1 MRAGVATAPRTT
13 SPAVCR
19 ARIVR
24 GGVTPKAGVTRASRL
39 AVRASAT
46 PGDDMASGP
55 SVLVV
60 GGGRV
65 GTYVACKFKSAGTT
79 GEVVLKGSPVSRGVS
94 SLQPFVD
101 AMCAEAGVAF
111 VRDYEAHRDRVFDF
125 VFVSV
130 KTYDLPSVKA
140 ELDAHGI
147 TPKIAILVHNGIVGP
162 LFDDAVRVVIPQS
175 YDFVEEAVARED
187 AETGQKKITVHVKN
201 EEKPWVM
208 PDTDSARAV
217 ATLLEASGMRAVA
230 DPAFA
235 YGLIRK
241 FFINGVAN
249 LLAIVGDCNCNGL
262 LADHRARMERLYEEF
277 VAVLAAPHADAFAM
291 LPEDFHA
298 VVFDGLASYGEH
310 FPSTKMD
317 FDAGRALEVD
327 SLNGYVVA
335 QARRQGVPAPENEKL
350 VDEVAA
356 LVRDRDGNRDARNR
370 AA

>member
-1 MRAGVATAPRTT
+1 MRAGVATAPLTT
-13 SPAVCR
+13 SPAVRR
-19 ARIVR
+19 ARVR
-24 GGVTPKAGVTRASRL
+24 RERVTPKAGVTRASRL
-39 AVRASAT
+39 AVRAAST
-46 PGDDMASGP
+46 PEDDMASGP

-65 GTYVACKFKSAGTT
+65 GTYVACTFKSAGTT

-101 AMCAEAGVAF
+101 AMCAEAGVTF

-162 LFDDAVRVVIPQS
+162 LFDDSVRVVIPQS

-187 AETGQKKITVHVKN
+187 AERGKKKITVHVKN

-249 LLAIVGDCNCNGL
+249 LLAIVGDCDCNGL

-335 QARRQGVPAPENEKL
+335 QARKQGVPAPENEKL

-356 LVRDRDGNRDARNR
+356 LVRDRDGKRDARNR

>member
-1 MRAGVATAPRTT
+1 M
-13 SPAVCR
+13 
-19 ARIVR
+19 
-24 GGVTPKAGVTRASRL
+24 
-39 AVRASAT
+39 
-46 PGDDMASGP
+46 
-55 SVLVV
+55 
-60 GGGRV
+60 

-79 GEVVLKGSPVSRGVS
+79 GEVVLKGSPASRGVS

-101 AMCAEAGVAF
+101 AMCAEAGVTF

-147 TPKIAILVHNGIVGP
+147 TPRTAILVHNGIVGP
-162 LFDDAVRVVIPQS
+162 LFDNAVRVVIPQS
-175 YDFVEEAVARED
+175 YDFVEEAVAREAD
-187 AETGQKKITVHVKN
+187 ASRPRRVTIHVKN
-201 EEKPWVM
+201 EDKPWVM
-208 PDTDSARAV
+208 PDTNAARAV
-217 ATLLEASGMRAVA
+217 ASLLEASDMRAVA
-230 DPAFA
+230 DPAFP

-262 LADHRARMERLYEEF
+262 LANHRERMERLYEEF

-335 QARRQGVPAPENEKL
+335 QAKQQGVPAPENEKL
-350 VDEVAA
+350 VDEVARM
-356 LVRDRDGNRDARNR
+356 VRARDVLRATPARDEPR
-370 AA
+370 

>member
-1 MRAGVATAPRTT
+1 MRAGVVTAPLTT
-13 SPAVCR
+13 SPAVRR
-19 ARIVR
+19 ARVR
-24 GGVTPKAGVTRASRL
+24 RERVTPKAGVTRASRL
-39 AVRASAT
+39 AVRAAST
-46 PGDDMASGP
+46 PEDDMASGP

-65 GTYVACKFKSAGTT
+65 GTYVACTFKSAGTT

-101 AMCAEAGVAF
+101 AMCAEAGVTF

-162 LFDDAVRVVIPQS
+162 LFDDSVRVVIPQS
-175 YDFVEEAVARED
+175 YDFVEEAVAASSG
-187 AETGQKKITVHVKN
+187 AERPRKKVTVHVKN

-208 PDTDSARAV
+208 PDTESARAV
-217 ATLLEASGMRAVA
+217 ATLLEASGMRAIA
-230 DPAFA
+230 DPKFA

-262 LADHRARMERLYEEF
+262 LANHRERMERLYEEF
-277 VAVLAAPHADAFAM
+277 VVVLAAPHADAFAM
-291 LPEDFHA
+291 LPEDFHE

-310 FPSTKMD
+310 FPSTKLD

-350 VDEVAA
+350 VAEVAA
-356 LVRDRDGNRDARNR
+356 LVKDRDAARNQK
-370 AA
+370 AT

>member
-1 MRAGVATAPRTT
+1 M
-13 SPAVCR
+13 
-19 ARIVR
+19 
-24 GGVTPKAGVTRASRL
+24 
-39 AVRASAT
+39 ASA
-46 PGDDMASGP
+46 P

-79 GEVVLKGSPVSRGVS
+79 GEVVLKGSPASRGVS

-101 AMCAEAGVAF
+101 AMCAETGVTF

-147 TPKIAILVHNGIVGP
+147 TPKTAILVHNGIVGP
-162 LFDDAVRVVIPQS
+162 LFANAVRVVIPQS
-175 YDFVEEAVARED
+175 YDFVEEAVEE
-187 AETGQKKITVHVKN
+187 AETQLASHRKKRITIHVKN

-208 PDTDSARAV
+208 PDTDAARAV
-217 ATLLEASGMRAVA
+217 ASLLEASDMRAVA
-230 DPAFA
+230 DPAFP

-249 LLAIVGDCNCNGL
+249 LLAIVGDCDCNGL
-262 LADHRARMERLYEEF
+262 LKNHRERMERLYEEF
-277 VAVLAAPHADAFAM
+277 VLVLAAPHADAFAM
-291 LPEDFHA
+291 LPPDFHS

-350 VDEVAA
+350 VDEVAKMVA
-356 LVRDRDGNRDARNR
+356 ARDEPR
-370 AA
+370 